1 MASRGI
7 NKVILVGNVG
17 RDPEIKSF
25 SNGESV
31 ASLSLATSESW
42 RDKNT
47 GENREKS
54 EWHRVSVFGNTA
66 NFVANYVRKGSQLYI
81 EGRLQTRKWQD
92 QNGQDRYT
100 TEVVVRW
107 PNGALQMVGGAGA
120 TNENSSSAG
129 NDSKSPAIPPVGTAP
144 SSTKTEH
151 LNATSYAPPSNAS
164 QWDDMSDDDI
174 PF

>member
-25 SNGESV
+25 ANGESV
-31 ASLSLATSESW
+31 ASLSLATSETW

-66 NFVANYVRKGSQLYI
+66 NFVANYVHKGSQLYI
-81 EGRLQTRKWQD
+81 EVSYRLA
-92 QNGQDRYT
+92 NG
-100 TEVVVRW
+100 
-107 PNGALQMVGGAGA
+107 
-120 TNENSSSAG
+120 
-129 NDSKSPAIPPVGTAP
+129 KI
-144 SSTKTEH
+144 KT
-151 LNATSYAPPSNAS
+151 
-164 QWDDMSDDDI
+164 DKKDI
-174 PF
+174 PQKS

>member
-25 SNGESV
+25 ANGESV
-31 ASLSLATSESW
+31 ASLSLATSETW

-66 NFVANYVRKGSQLYI
+66 NFVANYVHKGSQLYI
-81 EGRLQTRKWQD
+81 EGQLQTRKWQD
-92 QNGQDRYT
+92 QNGQERYT

-107 PNGALQMVGGAGA
+107 PNGSLQRLGSAN
-120 TNENSSSAG
+120 TDNS
-129 NDSKSPAIPPVGTAP
+129 
-144 SSTKTEH
+144 
-151 LNATSYAPPSNAS
+151 LNAQIENTVPSLNSGSGQRPSFTREPRSTQYAPPSNTPDWS
-164 QWDDMSDDDI
+164 NMSDDDI

>member
-17 RDPEIKSF
+17 RDPEINSF
-25 SNGESV
+25 ANGESV

-42 RDKNT
+42 RDKNS
-47 GENREKS
+47 GETREKS

-81 EGRLQTRKWQD
+81 EGQLQTRKWQD
-92 QNGQDRYT
+92 QNGQDRDT

-107 PNGALQMVGGAGA
+107 PNGSLQLLGS
-120 TNENSSSAG
+120 TDKSNNPSTQTENSPPSFNPVQSQPPQEARRTQY
-129 NDSKSPAIPPVGTAP
+129 SPPVNNTD
-144 SSTKTEH
+144 
-151 LNATSYAPPSNAS
+151 
-164 QWDDMSDDDI
+164 WDDVSDDDI